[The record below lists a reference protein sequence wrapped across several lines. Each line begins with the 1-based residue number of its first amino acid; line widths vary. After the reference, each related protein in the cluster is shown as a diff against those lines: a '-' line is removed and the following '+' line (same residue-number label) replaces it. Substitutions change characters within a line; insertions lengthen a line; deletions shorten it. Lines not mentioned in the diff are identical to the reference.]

1 MSPSSTSIEFDSLLD
16 YLYSLQRL
24 GIKVGLGHTFE
35 LLSRCG
41 NPQNNF
47 KSIHVAG
54 TNGKGSTCAVI
65 SSILEEAGLSV
76 GLYTSPHL
84 VRFNE
89 RIRVNGEAISDTEIV
104 RFIECHRKDIDK
116 IESTFFETTTA
127 MAFQYF
133 ADKKVDVAVVET
145 GLGGRLDST
154 NVLQSDLTVITS
166 ISLDHREI
174 LGDDIIAITKEKGGI
189 IKKETPLVLGQQ
201 STKVKSELLKLAQKM
216 NSPVIEVKPP
226 TFYNL
231 SESETAFDYVGE
243 SYSIPLVG
251 LHQSINASIGI
262 ESVKSFMPGIEKKI
276 IDIGLMKTNWPGRLQ
291 RMSENHPIYYDVAHN
306 AHGLISIFETIEK
319 VFTQKPL
326 GLFVMK
332 GDKEMDLVVQA
343 LVNQFEKLIISGA
356 PEFGLMPASQI
367 SEMFLKHGLSDFEV
381 IDSFHDALD
390 KIVKL
395 SQEASRPTLILGSH
409 YIAKEV
415 FNKFGFIF

>member
-1 MSPSSTSIEFDSLLD
+1 MSPSSTSIKFDSLLN

-24 GIKVGLGHTFE
+24 GIKVGLRHTFE

-41 NPQNNF
+41 NPQSNF

-65 SSILEEAGLSV
+65 SSILEAAGLRV

-154 NVLQSDLTVITS
+154 NVLQSDLTVITP

-201 STKVKSELLKLAQKM
+201 STKVKSELSILAQKM

-226 TFYNL
+226 SFSNL

-251 LHQSINASIGI
+251 LHQAINASIGI

-291 RMSENHPIYYDVAHN
+291 RMSENYPIYYDVAHN
-306 AHGLISIFETIEK
+306 AHGLISVFETIEI
-319 VFTQKPL
+319 VFAQKPL

-332 GDKEMDLVVQA
+332 GDKEIDLVVQA

-356 PEFGLMPASQI
+356 PEFGLMPASQM
-367 SEMFLKHGLSDFEV
+367 SEIFLKYGLSDFEV

-390 KIVKL
+390 KIVEL
-395 SQEASRPTLILGSH
+395 SQEAGRPTLILGSH

>member
-65 SSILEEAGLSV
+65 SSILEEAGLRV

-104 RFIECHRKDIDK
+104 HFIECHRKDIDK

-319 VFTQKPL
+319 VFAQKPL